1 MADTAFEI
9 EIKCLLGSKERAD
22 ALREKLHESDPR
34 IISHGHHAQ
43 RNHYFIGGDMQKLFV
58 NVSPYLEQEKS
69 AALAGLVPEITN
81 FSLRAR
87 EADGKVM
94 LVIKAAIDDTTSAN
108 GIARMEFEGMTPSLT
123 LETLDDLL
131 LKAGFS
137 YQAKWS
143 REREEY
149 GYRGINV
156 TIDKNAG
163 YGYLAEFETMC
174 RTAEDAPSARVN
186 LVTIMQELGVE
197 ALPQDRLER
206 MFAYYNAH
214 WPEYYG
220 TNNFFTI
227 N

>member
-1 MADTAFEI
+1 MADMAFEI
-9 EIKCLLGSKERAD
+9 EIKSLLGSKEQAG
-22 ALREKLHESDPR
+22 ALRKKLYENDPR
-34 IISHGHHAQ
+34 IIFHGHHAQ
-43 RNHYFIGGDMQKLFV
+43 RNHYFIGGDMRKLFV
-58 NVSPYLEQEKS
+58 NVSSYLEQEKS
-69 AALAGLVPEITN
+69 TILAGLIPEIKD

-123 LETLDDLL
+123 LEALDDLL

-163 YGYLAEFETMC
+163 YGYLAEFETIC
-174 RTAEDAPSARVN
+174 RVPEDAPSAQMN
-186 LVTIMQELGVE
+186 LTVIMQELGVE

-206 MFAYYNAH
+206 MFVYYNAH
-214 WPEYYG
+214 WQEYYG
-220 TNNFFTI
+220 TNLFFTV